1 MRLLREGKVKNIFLL
16 ENGNLLLKFSDR
28 VSAFDIRFDQ
38 SIPNKGRVL
47 CKFANF
53 WFNKL
58 DIPSHFIGIRQEN
71 TMEVRRVSM
80 IPYEFIVRGYY
91 YGSMLERYSRD
102 TDFKNLFGLNMTLK
116 KGEKLP
122 HPIFEIT
129 TKSEEHDVP
138 VNRDEILDSGI
149 LGGRTLNDIE
159 DKSLAIYKT
168 MSSIA
173 NRSGFIIADVKL
185 EFGFDLHNKLILA
198 DSIGPDES
206 RIWLERD
213 YQPGQTQGSYDK
225 QLLRD
230 WLIEIGFRQEMLR
243 LASRGE
249 VPKPPRIPEILI
261 SEISDRYVFV
271 YERITG
277 EKFLP

>member
-1 MRLLREGKVKNIFLL
+1 
-16 ENGNLLLKFSDR
+16 
-28 VSAFDIRFDQ
+28 
-38 SIPNKGRVL
+38 
-47 CKFANF
+47 
-53 WFNKL
+53 
-58 DIPSHFIGIRQEN
+58 
-71 TMEVRRVSM
+71 
-80 IPYEFIVRGYY
+80 
-91 YGSMLERYSRD
+91 
-102 TDFKNLFGLNMTLK
+102 
-116 KGEKLP
+116 
-122 HPIFEIT
+122 
-129 TKSEEHDVP
+129 
-138 VNRDEILDSGI
+138 
-149 LGGRTLNDIE
+149 
-159 DKSLAIYKT
+159 